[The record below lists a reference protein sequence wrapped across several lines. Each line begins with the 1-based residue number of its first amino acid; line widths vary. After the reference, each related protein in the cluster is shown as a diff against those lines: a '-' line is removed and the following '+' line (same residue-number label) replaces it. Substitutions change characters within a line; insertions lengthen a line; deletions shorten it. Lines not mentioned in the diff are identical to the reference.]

1 MGLRAELLGFILTA
15 IPFELFLCE
24 HGKDIFFNKNKN
36 IQNIL
41 LIFGI
46 PSRNVCPNIMLKFHM
61 DIPNRL
67 EDIKQKPEKMVSGI
81 FKIARY
87 GRDIFKDYFKNIEAI
102 ICL

>member
-1 MGLRAELLGFILTA
+1 M
-15 IPFELFLCE
+15 
-24 HGKDIFFNKNKN
+24 
-36 IQNIL
+36 

-61 DIPNRL
+61 DISNRL